1 MPVFSCRKPLTFV
14 AALAASAAL
23 HAQPPAPASTPE
35 DIKAITKVTEEF
47 QAAVIT
53 KDAKRLSTLV
63 LNPNILFTSPASEAF
78 VQKSRETVDVNDD
91 GMDLAGYRGFAR
103 GIANAKAALEEKFYN
118 VKITQDGHVAWVMF
132 DYEFLRDKK
141 VQNYGVESWN
151 MVKRDGKWKIFSV
164 VWSATYPDK

>member
-1 MPVFSCRKPLTFV
+1 MSVFSYRKPMLF
-14 AALAASAAL
+14 LAAMAVCAAVQ
-23 HAQPPAPASTPE
+23 AQPPAPVSTPE
-35 DIKAITKVTEEF
+35 DIKAITRVTEEF
-47 QAAVIT
+47 QAAIIT

-78 VQKSRETVDVNDD
+78 VQKSRDTMDVNDD
-91 GMDLAGYRGFAR
+91 GVDVAGYRSFAR
-103 GIANAKAALEEKFYN
+103 GIGSAKVALEEKFYN
-118 VKITQDGHVAWVMF
+118 VKITQDGHLAWVIF